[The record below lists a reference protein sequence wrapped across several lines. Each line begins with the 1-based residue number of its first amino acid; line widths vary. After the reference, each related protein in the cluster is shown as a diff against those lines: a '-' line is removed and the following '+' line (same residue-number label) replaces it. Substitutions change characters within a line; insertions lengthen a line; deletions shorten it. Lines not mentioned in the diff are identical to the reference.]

1 MNPEYAVIPAN
12 DVQVGYIVLV
22 ADEHYPIRM
31 VVKMPEQVLLYI
43 ENRATPLEFK
53 HDSPIRCILS
63 QINGF

>member
-1 MNPEYAVIPAN
+1 
-12 DVQVGYIVLV
+12 LV

-31 VVKMPEQVLLYI
+31 VVKTPEQVLLYI